1 MTKIKAT
8 DIRGNNKN
16 PQGHINT
23 LSDLCCY
30 TSATFTILLEG
41 NTLNVYRERDR
52 ALIETV
58 DVSRNGLERTHGI
71 YVIETVHEIT
81 LKLFNE
87 LRDKYIFDL
96 ENKLV

>member
-1 MTKIKAT
+1 MTKINT
-8 DIRGNNKN
+8 TQIRGNNPN
-16 PQGHINT
+16 PKGHINT

-30 TSATFTILLEG
+30 TSAAFTILLEG

-58 DVSRNGLERTHGI
+58 DISRNGIERTHGI
-71 YVIETVHEIT
+71 YITETVHEIT
-81 LKLFNE
+81 LMLFNE

-96 ENKLV
+96 ENKLQ